1 MTSHITNPPVIEST
15 PVATAVS
22 IRATRETLD
31 ALLVIAAKRRC
42 AVADIV
48 AEAIEKVYGDEIR
61 AIVSFFASSDLKSS
75 QSTEIKDGTQS

>member
-1 MTSHITNPPVIEST
+1 MTSHITNPPVIEPS

-31 ALLVIAAKRRC
+31 ALLVIAAQRRC

-48 AEAIEKVYGDEIR
+48 AEAVEKVYGDQIR
-61 AIVSFFASSDLKSS
+61 SIVSFFASSDLKTS
-75 QSTEIKDGTQS
+75 QLTEKENEA